1 MGHIHLGRLPGS
13 KRWSAVVDLLE
24 TGAPDIDVIAGSAIA
39 AEKDLA
45 GAVNNAVFVEAV
57 RVLANLPQIARRE
70 PFGGGLRRL
79 GLDVPDDPSLLDLAS
94 AIGAHLD
101 AVAMS
106 AGRND
111 FGEISRRAL
120 LDTVM
125 DEISSGLPGLFAAEP
140 ADLVA
145 ATARLAEPRA
155 FSDVARTFF
164 GTLLAETLSYW
175 LDRTLSARVGPGAR
189 FGNAGERVEFDRAL
203 TQYCAEATRIIKEF
217 AAGWYA
223 RNRSS
228 EDDFVRDRA
237 AAFAAVALRKI
248 GEELREKRR
257 SDG

>member
-94 AIGAHLD
+94 AIGGHLD

-125 DEISSGLPGLFAAEP
+125 DKSVPDCGIVRCGTGGPGGRHRQARR
-140 ADLVA
+140 
-145 ATARLAEPRA
+145 TARVLC
-155 FSDVARTFF
+155 VARTFF